1 MASEIFPNPPSPTK
15 LRRAETETTKVI
27 NLPKTISDL
36 NLYYANSQ
44 GKLIIDPL
52 EAEAEF
58 GSELAANLKLDET
71 RKIILWPQPSDSP
84 DDPQNW
90 TYRKKLVHLVILTMA
105 SFVPDFCSAIGIAS
119 LFSLAKEFDTTPGEI
134 NNLTSNWSIFL
145 LGPGGIL
152 AVIFVKRYGR
162 LPVLFWSQLIG
173 LGFLIGCALAPT
185 LPIFAAMRCLNAFF
199 STAPQVMGLYVVND
213 LYPFHLQA
221 RMLNFWT
228 CGFLSSPFVAPWLF
242 GYLVSK
248 ISYRWA
254 YWIASMYV
262 GIVVILIALFMEE
275 TIYDR
280 FSEDE
285 RVRGRSFKAR
295 FQSLIGI
302 TGFRTADDRDTWRQ
316 AITPMIQ
323 LLARPHLMGI
333 LIYLG
338 AVFGFGIGINVT
350 NVVFVLSPPP
360 FGFGLSTI
368 AASSLYATPVIAVFI
383 GEIMG
388 RYMNDAIAKRL
399 THRNSG
405 IFEPEMRLWTL
416 YIGLPLYVGGLVL
429 LGAAFQE
436 KLSVAAI
443 VFGWGL
449 AEVATMVTTVAC
461 LNYTNNTFPFPGEIS
476 ALLNQGRVLGGFAVP
491 FFQVKW
497 ASSRGALETF
507 GCEAAIIT
515 GIFLFV
521 VPILQIKGPKLRAK
535 FALQPSIVVRSKS
548 NRDSE
553 KRETEAFD
561 EGTRSKPQSP

>member
-1 MASEIFPNPPSPTK
+1 MTTEIFPSPLSPTT

-36 NLYYANSQ
+36 NIYYANSQ
-44 GKLIIDPL
+44 GKVIIDPL
-52 EAEAEF
+52 EAEAE
-58 GSELAANLKLDET
+58 LAQKLKLDKT
-71 RKIILWPQPSDSP
+71 GRIILWPQPSHSP

-90 TYRKKLVHLVILTMA
+90 SSHKKLVHLIILTMA

-134 NNLTSNWSIFL
+134 NNLTSKIKETLICFISGSISWSIFL

-173 LGFLIGCALAPT
+173 LGFLIGCAAAPT

-221 RMLNFWT
+221 RMVPNYTMSIHRAIW
-228 CGFLSSPFVAPWLF
+228 
-242 GYLVSK
+242 VSG
-248 ISYRWA
+248 IQNS
-254 YWIASMYV
+254 SMYV

-280 FSEDE
+280 FSEDQP
-285 RVRGRSFKAR
+285 VPGRSFKAR
-295 FQSLIGI
+295 FESLIGI
-302 TGFRTADDRDTWRQ
+302 TGFRTAGDRDTWRQ

-360 FGFGLSTI
+360 FGFGLTTI

-388 RYMNDAIAKRL
+388 RYINDAIAKRL

-405 IFEPEMRLWTL
+405 VFEPEMRLWTL

-461 LNYTNNTFPFPGEIS
+461 SALSYSTVNYTNNTFPFPGEIS
-476 ALLNQGRVLGGFAVP
+476 ALLNQSRVLGGFAVP

-507 GCEAAIIT
+507 GCEAAIDVELIWDKKDHYRY
-515 GIFLFV
+515 
-521 VPILQIKGPKLRAK
+521 ILVSCSGSSNKGATIKEFIA
-535 FALQPSIVVRSKS
+535 SV
-548 NRDSE
+548 
-553 KRETEAFD
+553 
-561 EGTRSKPQSP
+561 